1 MKKNKQTEKTSKGI
15 AEKLTRRKEPEWRR
29 KKGIKKNVG
38 NENGGLA
45 RARKEVMRMGEQRE
59 QSDEEGEKSNEMRT
73 EGVTSAA
80 EARNI

>member
-1 MKKNKQTEKTSKGI
+1 MEEEKRNKKKNE
-15 AEKLTRRKEPEWRR
+15 
-29 KKGIKKNVG
+29 G